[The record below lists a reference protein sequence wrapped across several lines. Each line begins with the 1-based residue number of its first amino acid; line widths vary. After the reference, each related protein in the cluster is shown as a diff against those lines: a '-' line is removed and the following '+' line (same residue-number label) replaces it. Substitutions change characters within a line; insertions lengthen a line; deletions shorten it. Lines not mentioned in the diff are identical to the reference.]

1 MTASAGEL
9 SPYFPLFLTIC
20 LATGIAGAAA
30 AASLLFGPRKSNPAK
45 LDVYECGIPLVGT
58 ARQRV
63 SVKFYITAILFILF
77 DIETIFL
84 FLWAVSFDTLAWA
97 GVGVVGVF
105 FLVLIIGLIYEFKR
119 GALKWE

>member
-1 MTASAGEL
+1 MEL
-9 SPYFPLFLTIC
+9 SPYFPVLLTFVI
-20 LATGIAGAAA
+20 ATGIAGAAA
-30 AASLLFGPRKSNPAK
+30 AASLLLGPRKDNDAK

-84 FLWAVSFDTLAWA
+84 FLWAVSFDTLAWGGLVA
-97 GVGVVGVF
+97 VGVF
-105 FLVLIIGLIYEFKR
+105 FLVLVLGLIYEFKR

>member
-1 MTASAGEL
+1 MEP
-9 SPYFPLFLTIC
+9 SPYFPLLVAVL
-20 LATGIAGAAA
+20 LATGIGGAAA
-30 AASLLFGPRKSNPAK
+30 AASLFFGPRKSNAAK

-58 ARQRV
+58 ARHRV

-84 FLWAVSFDTLAWA
+84 FLWASSFDHLGWA
-97 GVGVVGVF
+97 GVGVAGVF
-105 FLVLIIGLIYEFKR
+105 LAMLVIGLVYEFKR

>member
-1 MTASAGEL
+1 MEP
-9 SPYFPLFLTIC
+9 SPYFPLLVAVLI
-20 LATGIAGAAA
+20 ATGIGGAAA
-30 AASLLFGPRKSNPAK
+30 AASLLLGPRKSNPAK
-45 LDVYECGIPLVGT
+45 IDVYECGIPLVGT

-84 FLWAVSFDTLAWA
+84 LLWAASFDALRWA
-97 GVGVVGVF
+97 GIGVAGVF
-105 FLVLIIGLIYEFKR
+105 LAVLVIGLVYEFKR